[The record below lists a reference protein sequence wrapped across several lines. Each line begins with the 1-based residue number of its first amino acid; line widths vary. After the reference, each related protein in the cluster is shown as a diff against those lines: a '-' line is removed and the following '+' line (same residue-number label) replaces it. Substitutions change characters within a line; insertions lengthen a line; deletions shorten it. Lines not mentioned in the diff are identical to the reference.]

1 MSLYRIEPPAAE
13 PVALADLKAFLKLD
27 GPEEDA
33 LITSVAMAARA
44 HLEALTQ
51 KVFVTQKWRIT
62 RDSWPA
68 SGRIALPVGPITGL
82 DRVTVDA
89 GSGPVEIDLAGLTL
103 DGWGQ
108 PPRLAYRPRSLP
120 VPAVPLGGIAIEVTA
135 GFGGPED
142 VPAPLVQAVRLLAA
156 HWFENRT
163 LVSIGHEVAVMPR
176 GIEALIAP
184 FQVRRVA

>member
-13 PVALADLKAFLKLD
+13 PVTPADLKAFLKLD
-27 GPEEDA
+27 GAEEDA
-33 LITSVAMAARA
+33 LIASVAMAARA

-51 KVFVTQKWRIT
+51 KVFITQRWRIT

-68 SGRIALPVGPITGL
+68 SGRIALPIGPVTSL

-89 GSGPVEIDLAGLTL
+89 GEGPEDLALTGLTL
-103 DGWGQ
+103 DGLGQ
-108 PPRLAYRPRSLP
+108 PPRLAFRPRSLP

-135 GFGGPED
+135 GFGGPDD

-163 LVSIGHEVAVMPR
+163 LVGIGHEVSVTPR

>member
-1 MSLYRIEPPAAE
+1 MSLYRIEAPAAE

-27 GPEEDA
+27 GTEEDA

-51 KVFVTQKWRIT
+51 KVFVTQRWRIT

-82 DRVTVDA
+82 DRVTVEA
-89 GSGPVEIDLAGLTL
+89 GSGPVEIALDRLTL

-135 GFGGPED
+135 GFGGPQD
-142 VPAPLVQAVRLLAA
+142 VPAPLVQAIRLLAA

>member
-27 GPEEDA
+27 GPEEDV
-33 LITSVAMAARA
+33 LLNSVAMAARA

-51 KVFVTQKWRIT
+51 KVFITQRWRIT

-68 SGRIALPVGPITGL
+68 SGRFALPVGPVASL
-82 DRVTVDA
+82 DRITVDA
-89 GSGPVEIDLAGLTL
+89 GGGPGEIDLAGIAL
-103 DGWGQ
+103 DGPGL
-108 PPRLAYRPRSLP
+108 PPRLAFRPRSLP

-135 GFGGPED
+135 GYGGPDD

-163 LVSIGHEVAVMPR
+163 LVTVGHEVAVMPR